1 LSIASAF
8 KSLLGIERKAASSLA
23 DASGFY
29 FDLFGASP
37 TLAGVTVTPYS
48 AMTCAPVACA
58 VRSISEPAGSLP
70 LHVYK
75 RLPDG
80 GKEKATDHPL
90 YKILHE
96 APNSFTPAALFRT
109 QLVADA
115 ILQPNGAFALIN
127 RVDGGKPAEL
137 IRLDPRTAPVSV
149 DSSDLEPTY
158 KLNGREIPGADL
170 IHIPSPAYDQ
180 RKGLV
185 GEGREA
191 IALALVLERHASRLF
206 GNAARPSGVLSLK
219 GAVTEATVANA
230 KAAWQASQGG
240 DKSGGTAVLP
250 IDAAWQPLTFNSVDS
265 QFLEMRTYAVAE
277 IARLFRVPLHM
288 LMQVDR
294 AQPRSIESIQQE
306 FLSQALLPRLKA
318 FEQELE
324 LKLLAQIHR
333 AAARRKATLRS
344 TTQRKTLPGCL
355 PPGGV
360 SFPGRQGEILE
371 CPLSL
376 TKPTTPRSTSFL
388 RPFWTPTRPGRR
400 IGTLVSV
407 LSLTSRRRRRS
418 ITNPSSRTISVC
430 RRKSFSTSE
439 NRV

>member
-1 LSIASAF
+1 LSITSRL
-8 KSLLGIERKAASSLA
+8 KSFLGFETKAAPSLA

-37 TLAGVTVTPYS
+37 TLAGVTVTPHT

-58 VRSISEPAGSLP
+58 VRSISEAAGSLP

-80 GKEKATDHPL
+80 GKEKAPEHPL
-90 YKILHE
+90 YPLLHD
-96 APNSFTPAALFRT
+96 APNSFAPAALFRT
-109 QLVADA
+109 QLMADA
-115 ILQPNGAFALIN
+115 LLQPWGGFAQVVRI
-127 RVDGGKPAEL
+127 DGGKPAEL
-137 IRLDPRTAPVSV
+137 IRLDPRTAPVAV
-149 DSSDLEPTY
+149 DDRDLEPTY
-158 KLNGREIPGADL
+158 KVDGREIAGADL

-206 GNAARPSGVLSLK
+206 GNAARPSGLLSLK
-219 GAVTEATVANA
+219 GNITEATLKAA
-230 KAAWQASQGG
+230 KAAWQASQAG

-250 IDAAWQPLTFNSVDS
+250 ADTAWQPLTFNSVDS

-294 AQPRSIESIQQE
+294 AQPRSIESIGQE
-306 FLSQALLPRLKA
+306 FLSQALLPRLKS

-324 LKLLAQIHR
+324 LKLLTPEERKQFAIEFNVDGFARADLLARAQALSAAVSARILNPNEARDLGFGKPAYEGGDVFENFNTSSAHAGGKLNSNTNEQ
-333 AAARRKATLRS
+333 AAA
-344 TTQRKTLPGCL
+344 
-355 PPGGV
+355 
-360 SFPGRQGEILE
+360 
-371 CPLSL
+371 
-376 TKPTTPRSTSFL
+376 
-388 RPFWTPTRPGRR
+388 
-400 IGTLVSV
+400 
-407 LSLTSRRRRRS
+407 
-418 ITNPSSRTISVC
+418 
-430 RRKSFSTSE
+430 
-439 NRV
+439 